1 MGSLLR
7 HVCEACEKSTG
18 ENIMKEKKLTQ
29 FNFTSVNRAMG
40 RKIKIR
46 SQEPHTNGP

>member
-7 HVCEACEKSTG
+7 HVCEPCEKSTG
-18 ENIMKEKKLTQ
+18 ENIITEKNLTQ

-46 SQEPHTNGP
+46 LQEPHTNGP

>member
-7 HVCEACEKSTG
+7 DVCEACEKSTG
-18 ENIMKEKKLTQ
+18 ENIITEKNLTQ

-46 SQEPHTNGP
+46 LQEPHTNGP